1 MERRNFLAAGVVA
14 FLPLPAAA
22 TPAKPRPN
30 GWTKVFDS
38 HLTKFEQYPRTDTR
52 LKGSLN
58 SR

>member
-1 MERRNFLAAGVVA
+1 LAAGVVA